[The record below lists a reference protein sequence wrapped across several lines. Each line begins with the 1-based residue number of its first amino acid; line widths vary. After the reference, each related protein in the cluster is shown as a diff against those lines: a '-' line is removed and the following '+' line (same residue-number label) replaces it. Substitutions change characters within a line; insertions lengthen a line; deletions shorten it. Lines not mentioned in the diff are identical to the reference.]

1 MNGPL
6 RRVVFIGRV
15 QPLVAEKPLRT
26 AALTGQRSYRCC
38 GSALLSQIERC
49 GLIVLVGPQM
59 ERMSQQHHEVAGLAL
74 KGTDIPKKAHEW
86 TREPYHLK
94 LAGWTFGPLSR
105 CHDIPAAKAPR
116 RNAPSRRLFQ
126 QRLQ

>member
-1 MNGPL
+1 M
-6 RRVVFIGRV
+6 
-15 QPLVAEKPLRT
+15 QPLVAEKSLST

-74 KGTDIPKKAHEW
+74 KGTDIPKEAHER
-86 TREPYHLK
+86 TREAYHLE
-94 LAGWTFGPLSR
+94 LTNWTFGSLS
-105 CHDIPAAKAPR
+105 
-116 RNAPSRRLFQ
+116 
-126 QRLQ
+126 